1 MLAFIFEREQTRCEA
16 SRLSMN
22 NYLTLTNYYITH
34 RGELLAYVS
43 SRLGNSV
50 EAEDLVQNVF
60 LRLLTSDK
68 MMTDITLPALVYTT
82 ARNLIIDFYRRRNHF
97 EAYEH
102 YLKNTD
108 STEDS
113 TGSILSIRDITEQL
127 ERGLA
132 RVPENCREIY
142 RLHIYGGMKVSE
154 ISQRLGEGYKSVE
167 HRLGIARKSVRQQL
181 RNIA

>member
-1 MLAFIFEREQTRCEA
+1 
-16 SRLSMN
+16 MN
-22 NYLTLTNYYITH
+22 KILTLTNYYVTH
-34 RGELLAYVS
+34 RDELLAYVS

-68 MMTDITLPALVYTT
+68 MITDITLPALVYTI
-82 ARNLIIDFYRRRNHF
+82 ARNLIADYYRRRTHF
-97 EAYEH
+97 EVYEH

-108 STEDS
+108 SIDES
-113 TGSILSIRDITEQL
+113 AESILSIRDITEQL

-142 RLHIYGGMKVSE
+142 RLHVYGGMKVAE
-154 ISQRLGEGYKSVE
+154 ISERLGEGYKSVE
-167 HRLGIARKSVRQQL
+167 HRLGTARKLVRQRL
-181 RNIA
+181 RGIA